1 MQLAHKTI
9 ILTGASGGIGSAIAH
24 QFALQEVNLVL
35 VGRSLAKLYAL
46 QRDLPGG
53 PHYLIEADLATTE
66 GRRQFDTQLTE
77 LKTQGVSIDG
87 LINNAGHYEF
97 NWFERRGLSDIEQEL
112 QLNLITPIEV
122 CHMVLPNMNRPGI
135 ILNVGSTFGSIG
147 YPGYSCYCAAKSG
160 LHRFSEALDRELSGL
175 GVRVLYVAPRATR
188 TPLNQPLIVQM
199 NASLGNREDA
209 PETVAEIIAQMFVS
223 ETSSRWIGW
232 PEKLFAK
239 INQLLPDVV
248 SRQIR
253 RQFPTLSLYMDEVG
267 HKEPLHLNK
276 SAHHKELFR

>member
-9 ILTGASGGIGSAIAH
+9 LLTGATGGIGSAIAY
-24 QFALQEVNLVL
+24 QFAEQQASLVL
-35 VGRSLAKLYAL
+35 VGRSLSKLAAM

-53 PHYLIEADLATTE
+53 PHYFIEADLATE
-66 GRRQFDTQLTE
+66 AGRITLKDRLEE
-77 LKTQGVSIDG
+77 LKNEQVVLDG

-97 NWFERRGLSDIEQEL
+97 GWFERRSRMDIEHEL

-122 CHMVLPNMNRPGI
+122 CHMVLGMMNRPGV

-147 YPGYSCYCAAKSG
+147 YPGYSCYCASKGG
-160 LHRFSEALDRELSGL
+160 LQRFSEALDREVSGL

-188 TPLNQPLIVQM
+188 TALNQPLIVQM
-199 NASLGNREDA
+199 NQTLGNHEDA
-209 PETVAEIIAQMFVS
+209 PELVAEVITQMFIK
-223 ETSSRWIGW
+223 ETTRRWIGW

-239 INQLLPDVV
+239 LNQLLPELV

-253 RQFPTLSLYMDEVG
+253 KQFPTLSIYLDQAG
-267 HKEPLHLNK
+267 
-276 SAHHKELFR
+276 HKELF